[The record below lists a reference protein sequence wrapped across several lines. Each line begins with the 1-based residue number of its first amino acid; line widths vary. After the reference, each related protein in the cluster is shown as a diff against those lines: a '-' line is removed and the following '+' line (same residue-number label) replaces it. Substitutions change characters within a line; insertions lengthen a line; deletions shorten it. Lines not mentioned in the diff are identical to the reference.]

1 MSLIHLNIGS
11 NQNRRS
17 NIRLAVESLELHFSD
32 IVLSSLFESPSEG
45 FKGNDFYNVGVNINT
60 LKTANE
66 VVDILRDI
74 ENSLGRDRSLPKF
87 SSRIIDLDLVLY
99 GGIIDEALNVPRKD
113 ILKYAFVLAPLAEL
127 NPEEI
132 HPIEGISYQN
142 LWKTFQSNQD
152 YILRQYNVENLMNK

>member
-1 MSLIHLNIGS
+1 MSIVHLNIGS
-11 NQNRRS
+11 NQNRRT
-17 NIRLAVESLELHFSD
+17 NIRLAIKALEQYFSE

-45 FKGNDFYNVGVNINT
+45 FKGNDFYNVGVNITT
-60 LKTANE
+60 LKTSNQ

-99 GGIIDEALNVPRKD
+99 GGIIDETLNVPRKD

-127 NPEEI
+127 NPEAI
-132 HPIEGISYQN
+132 HPLEGTSYQN
-142 LWKTFQSNQD
+142 LWKIFQSKQD
-152 YILRQYNVENLMNK
+152 YNLRQYNIEKLFE

>member
-32 IVLSSLFESPSEG
+32 IVLSSLFESPSQG
-45 FKGNDFYNVGVNINT
+45 FKGSDFYNVGVNIT
-60 LKTANE
+60 TPKKTKE

-74 ENSLGRDRSLPKF
+74 ENFLGRDRSLPKF
-87 SSRIIDLDLVLY
+87 SSRMIDLDLVLY
-99 GGIIDEALNVPRKD
+99 GGIIDETLNIPRKD

-127 NPEEI
+127 NPEVI
-132 HPIEGISYQN
+132 HPLEGSSYQN
-142 LWKTFQSNQD
+142 LWKIFQSKQD
-152 YILRQYNVENLMNK
+152 YNLRQYNVEKLFE

>member
-45 FKGNDFYNVGVNINT
+45 FKGNDFYNVGVNIYT

-99 GGIIDEALNVPRKD
+99 GGIINEDLNVPRKD

-132 HPIEGISYQN
+132 HPLEGASYQN
-142 LWKTFQSNQD
+142 LWKTFQSKQD
-152 YILRQYNVENLMNK
+152 FILRQYNVEKLFK

>member
-1 MSLIHLNIGS
+1 MGIVHLNIGS
-11 NQNRRS
+11 NQNRRT
-17 NIRLAVESLELHFSD
+17 NIRLAIKALDEYFSN

-45 FKGNDFYNVGVNINT
+45 FKGNDFYNVGVNITT
-60 LKTANE
+60 LKTSNE

-99 GGIIDEALNVPRKD
+99 GGIIDETLNVPRKD

-127 NPEEI
+127 NPEAI
-132 HPIEGISYQN
+132 HPLEGTSYQN
-142 LWKTFQSNQD
+142 LWKIFQSKQD
-152 YILRQYNVENLMNK
+152 YNLRQYNIEKLFE